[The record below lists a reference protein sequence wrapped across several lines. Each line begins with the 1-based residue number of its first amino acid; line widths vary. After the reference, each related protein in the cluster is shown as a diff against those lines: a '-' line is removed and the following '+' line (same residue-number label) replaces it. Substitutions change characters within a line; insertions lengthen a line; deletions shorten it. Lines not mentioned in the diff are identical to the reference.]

1 MGRPLISV
9 RPHRLCRRPFCRSA
23 FTFVHEFSSRD
34 YDEDMLEFRCS
45 FAFLLMI
52 GDGACSQ
59 PAPGQAGWTYG
70 SIIIGSGRI
79 GPGLILFN
87 GPNLRLAPWPDTIL
101 NVFFFELIQMKLNVF
116 GFEQNQRKLKPKR
129 ATLERSSDSIQKNRL
144 NLDACGPSSNTSLP
158 QAVDS

>member
-1 MGRPLISV
+1 MNSQAELKTRICSNSGAVLHFYYDR
-9 RPHRLCRRPFCRSA
+9 RRP
-23 FTFVHEFSSRD
+23 E
-34 YDEDMLEFRCS
+34 
-45 FAFLLMI
+45 
-52 GDGACSQ
+52 GACSQ

-129 ATLERSSDSIQKNRL
+129 ATLERSSDSIQKNCL